1 MLARF
6 GSVGEKNLPAPFEER
21 EKGLGLKHTV
31 WLLQGCV
38 ENGLRLGSESSLGSG
53 VSRKSE
59 LRARRIR
66 GLKMNNNNNNKQ
78 RMVSMQIYYAASYA
92 QIVGILT
99 VAARAFGYLRRIW
112 SLDALGEGSSWDLW
126 VRPVPVPRAA
136 SVNLEISEPGHL
148 GIWKPTKSQK
158 NKLSQSKYVLPKMLV
173 RSGLIGA
180 NISWPFFRPFQTYS
194 HGQKKCR
201 NDDLFRICSAM

>member
-59 LRARRIR
+59 LRARRTR

-78 RMVSMQIYYAASYA
+78 RMVSMHIYYAASYA
-92 QIVGILT
+92 QIVGTQDRLQQKLLAPCD
-99 VAARAFGYLRRIW
+99 VFGSLRRIR
-112 SLDALGEGSSWDLW
+112 SLRGFKLGSESSSGSGSRGG
-126 VRPVPVPRAA
+126 VCK
-136 SVNLEISEPGHL
+136 SGSLEVSELGHL
-148 GIWKPTKSQK
+148 GIWKPTKSK
-158 NKLSQSKYVLPKMLV
+158 TIKFSQSTYVCP
-173 RSGLIGA
+173 
-180 NISWPFFRPFQTYS
+180 
-194 HGQKKCR
+194 KCR
-201 NDDLFRICSAM
+201 